1 MTNPRFDKNRSFG
14 SIHPPVDGAMF
25 EQDGCYFSGAGEFL
39 RRVGQEPAARVQE
52 EAGAPAPVPP
62 APEVDPKLEAEP
74 VMVAPVAK
82 TETETNKIV
91 AAALSAAG
99 VDLAAWARGEANYPF
114 FSVKKQA
121 AGEYPDLDV
130 SNTKTIV
137 AGLVA
142 AGIVAEADVKR

>member
-1 MTNPRFDKNRSFG
+1 MTNPKLDKSRPYG
-14 SIHPPVDGAMF
+14 SIHPPFLGSMF

-39 RRVGQEPAARVQE
+39 FRSGQEPAARVQE

-62 APEVDPKLEAEP
+62 APLVDPKP
-74 VMVAPVAK
+74 VVAPVVVTPAAK
-82 TETETNKIV
+82 TEPVKE
-91 AAALSAAG
+91 G

-142 AGIVAEADVKR
+142 AGVVAEADVKR